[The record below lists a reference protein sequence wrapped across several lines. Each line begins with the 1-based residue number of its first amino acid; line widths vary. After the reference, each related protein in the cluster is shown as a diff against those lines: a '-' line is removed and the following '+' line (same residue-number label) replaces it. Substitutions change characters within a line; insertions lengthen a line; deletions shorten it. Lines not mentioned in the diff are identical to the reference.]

1 MPKTDTKSRI
11 LTECLALF
19 SKHGYDGVSMRDI
32 AKVMGFRESAL
43 YKHYKS
49 KQEILD
55 SIFIVMKTRFEEA
68 SRAISLP
75 EGNDFSVLAAE
86 YKNGGLDGLKKQ
98 CSALFLYWLKDEQAA
113 QFRRLLMLEQFRHTE
128 AECLLREFLMDGA
141 LQYQTA
147 LFEKMIENG
156 YFKRVDS
163 EVLALQFYSPIFLLL
178 CKYDNQP
185 EKESEA
191 LSFLE
196 RFVETF
202 DATYRSEG
210 AK

>member
-49 KQEILD
+49 KQDILD

-75 EGNDFSVLAAE
+75 EGNNFSVLAAE
-86 YKNGGLDGLKKQ
+86 YKNGGLEGLKKQ

-128 AECLLREFLMDGA
+128 AEYLLREFLMDGA
-141 LQYQTA
+141 LRYQTA

-178 CKYDNQP
+178 CKYDDQP

-191 LSFLE
+191 LSLLE

-202 DATYRSEG
+202 DAAYRSEG

>member
-1 MPKTDTKSRI
+1 MPKTDTKNRI

-32 AKVMGFRESAL
+32 ARAVGFRESAL

-49 KQEILD
+49 KREILD
-55 SIFIVMKTRFEEA
+55 CIFIVMKARFEEA
-68 SRAISLP
+68 SKVISLP
-75 EGNDFSVLAAE
+75 DDTDFSVLAEE

-98 CSALFLYWLKDEQAA
+98 CSSLFLYWLKDEQAA
-113 QFRRLLMLEQFRHTE
+113 QFRRLLMLEQFRHSE
-128 AECLLREFLMDGA
+128 AESLLREYLMDGA

-147 LFEKMIENG
+147 LFEKMIEIG
-156 YFKRVDS
+156 YFKSVDS

-178 CKYDNQP
+178 CKYDGQP

-191 LSFLE
+191 LSLLE

-202 DATYRSEG
+202 DAAYRNEE
-210 AK
+210 

>member
-11 LTECLALF
+11 LKECLALF

-32 AKVMGFRESAL
+32 AKEVGFRESAL

-55 SIFIVMKTRFEEA
+55 SIFIIMKARFEEA
-68 SRAISLP
+68 SKAISLP
-75 EGNDFSVLAAE
+75 DGDDFSVLAEE
-86 YKNGGLDGLKKQ
+86 YKNQGLDGLKRQ
-98 CSALFLYWLKDEQAA
+98 CEALFLYWLKDEEAA
-113 QFRRLLMLEQFRHTE
+113 QFRRLLMLEQFRHSE
-128 AECLLREFLMDGA
+128 AKKILREFLMDGA
-141 LQYQTA
+141 LKYQTA

-156 YFKRVDS
+156 YFKKVDS

-178 CKYDNQP
+178 CKYDSEP

-191 LSFLE
+191 LSLLE
-196 RFVETF
+196 RHVDTF
-202 DATYRSEG
+202 DATYRKED
-210 AK
+210 

>member
-32 AKVMGFRESAL
+32 ARAVGFRESAL

-55 SIFIVMKTRFEEA
+55 SIFIVMKARFEEA
-68 SRAISLP
+68 SKAISLP
-75 EGNDFSVLAAE
+75 DHTDFSVLAAE
-86 YKNGGLDGLKKQ
+86 YKKGGLDGLQKQ
-98 CSALFLYWLKDEQAA
+98 CSSLFLYWLKDEQAA
-113 QFRRLLMLEQFRHTE
+113 QFRRLLMLEQFRHSE
-128 AECLLREFLMDGA
+128 AENLLREFLMDGA
-141 LQYQTA
+141 LRYQTA
-147 LFEKMIENG
+147 LFEEMIENG
-156 YFKRVDS
+156 YFKRVDA
-163 EVLALQFYSPIFLLL
+163 EVLALQFYSPLFLLL
-178 CKYDNQP
+178 CKYDGQP

-191 LSFLE
+191 LSLLE

-210 AK
+210 IK

>member
-1 MPKTDTKSRI
+1 MPKTDTKNRI

-32 AKVMGFRESAL
+32 ARAVGFRESAL

-49 KQEILD
+49 KREILD
-55 SIFIVMKTRFEEA
+55 CIFIVMKARFEEA
-68 SRAISLP
+68 SKAISLP
-75 EGNDFSVLAAE
+75 DDTDFSVLAEE

-98 CSALFLYWLKDEQAA
+98 CSSLFLYWLKDEQAA
-113 QFRRLLMLEQFRHTE
+113 QFRRLLMLEQF
-128 AECLLREFLMDGA
+128 
-141 LQYQTA
+141 
-147 LFEKMIENG
+147 KS
-156 YFKRVDS
+156 VDS

-178 CKYDNQP
+178 CKYDGQP

-191 LSFLE
+191 LSLLE

-202 DATYRSEG
+202 DAAYRNEE
-210 AK
+210 